1 MLACYTDRLSA
12 RPGQTVRLH
21 ASADNGPC
29 ALQVARIGAGRT
41 VVMERSGLA
50 IGAHPTPA
58 HADRDGCGWP
68 VAMEIAVG
76 ADWASGYYDIVLI
89 DAAGGEAHHFIVVK
103 PALGAPT
110 ARTAFV
116 LATNTYH
123 AYNYWGGANAYCDV
137 DALMTRRAKL
147 PEAMAGAI
155 GVLSTRRPFPP
166 QIVAQAADVP
176 RLVNVRPRG
185 FEERPFAA
193 DPAWPGR
200 RERSPYDGSAGFLN
214 KWEHAFAAWAEGEGL
229 ALDYFTDH
237 DLDLEPE
244 LLADYPV
251 MVVAGH
257 SEYWTAEARD
267 AVEAWIDAGGRFAV
281 FSGNTAFWKVR
292 FENDG
297 ATFICHKWKGFEAD
311 PVAAADPTQGTHLW
325 SHKAFD
331 RPEAAMTGLTFLF
344 GGYHRLGACVARGDA
359 GYTVYDEG
367 HWALAGADLFYGDV
381 IGAGLP
387 FLGYENDGCRFQ
399 FGDDGRLKPVAML
412 GVPDNLEIIAI
423 APCALGETAVD
434 GYPPLIPPERLDVIA
449 KEVFGQEGPAAE
461 DRLLRGHAVMASFRR
476 GRGEVFNGG
485 TTEWAHGL
493 AAADPF
499 VQAITRN
506 VLRRFGAY

>member
-12 RPGQTVRLH
+12 RPGETIALH
-21 ASADNGPC
+21 ASADYGPC
-29 ALQVARIGAGRT
+29 RLEIARIGAERT
-41 VVMERSGLA
+41 VVLTRERLT
-50 IGAHPTPA
+50 IGDHPTPK

-68 VAMEIAVG
+68 AALTIEIG
-76 ADWASGYYDIVLI
+76 ADWASGYYDIQLT
-89 DAAGGEAHHFIVVK
+89 DAAGGEAHHFVVVK
-103 PALGAPT
+103 PPLGAP
-110 ARTAFV
+110 AAKAAFV

-137 DALMTRRAKL
+137 EALMSRRARL

-166 QIVAQAADVP
+166 NILASSADVP

-193 DPAWPGR
+193 DPTWPGR
-200 RERSPYDGSAGFLN
+200 RERSPYDGSAGFVN

-229 ALDYFTDH
+229 ALDYFTDF
-237 DLDLEPE
+237 DLDTEPGFLEG
-244 LLADYPV
+244 YPALI
-251 MVVAGH
+251 VAGH
-257 SEYWTAEARD
+257 SEYWTGPARD
-267 AVEAWIDAGGRFAV
+267 AVEAYIDAGGRFAI

-292 FENDG
+292 FEEGG
-297 ATFICHKWKGFEAD
+297 ARLICHKWNGFEAD
-311 PVAAADPTQGTHLW
+311 PVATDHPDQATHLW

-359 GYTVYDEG
+359 GYTVYDER
-367 HWALAGADLFYGDV
+367 HWALAGADLYYGDV
-381 IGAGLP
+381 IGGGLP

-399 FGDDGRLKPVAML
+399 FGDDGRLKPVATL
-412 GVPDNLEIIAI
+412 GVPENLEIIAI
-423 APCALGETAVD
+423 APCALGETAVE

-449 KEVFGQEGPAAE
+449 KDVFGEEGPAAE
-461 DRLLRGHAVMASFRR
+461 DRLLRGHAVMAAFKR
-476 GRGEVFNGG
+476 GAGEVFNGG

-493 AAADPF
+493 AAGDPF

-506 VLRRFGAY
+506 VLKRFGAF